1 MSNIEKDFTIKI
13 LILFLATFA
22 GIFSIWYA
30 LMREESVDWVVG
42 QISHQASPYAVTETE
57 DGLIISN
64 VLIGYGFDLP
74 KGFKTTGAKNLVLY
88 REEAGVKQC
97 EIKHFYFNA
106 NKANGLADSET
117 KLIIPV
123 RQQKLAF
130 ELVDKSEIN
139 DCKKYLQN
147 IKDSLVFN

>member
-57 DGLIISN
+57 DGLIVSN

-74 KGFKTTGAKNLVLY
+74 KGFKTTGAKNLTFFL
-88 REEAGVKQC
+88 EEDGVKKC

-130 ELVDKSEIN
+130 ELVNKSELA
-139 DCKKYLQN
+139 DCGKYLMG
-147 IKDSLVFN
+147 IKNNLAVN